1 MANTNSPNITL
12 LEASPREIADRR
24 VSGSAKVI
32 EKGTVEFTANAND
45 TLVIARVPV
54 DATLDSLRFAFDD
67 LGGTITLDG
76 GFYQVP
82 VDGASAPG
90 TVVDQNALMTLVS
103 ASSAVTMTENRFETQ
118 EINTIAER
126 MWELANLAD
135 RPSYE
140 QFDFA
145 LTVVT
150 GTTPT
155 VGTVS
160 WYIEYT
166 L

>member
-1 MANTNSPNITL
+1 MANTSSPNITL
-12 LEASPREIADRR
+12 LEATPRGIADRR
-24 VSGSAKVI
+24 VSGSSKVI
-32 EKGTVEFTANAND
+32 EKGTVEFTATADD
-45 TLVIARVPV
+45 TLTIARVPV

-82 VDGASAPG
+82 AIGGSTPGA
-90 TVVDQNALMTLVS
+90 VIDQNALMTLVV
-103 ASSAVTMTENRFETQ
+103 ASSAAAMTENRFETQ
-118 EINTIAER
+118 DIDTISER
-126 MWELANLAD
+126 MWELANLAA

-140 QFDFA
+140 QMDFV

-150 GTTPT
+150 GTTPAEA
-155 VGTVS
+155 TVS